1 MKRMMAVL
9 LLLSLFCAAT
19 AMGEETVPSCEAW
32 YAVLN
37 GDDTL
42 KIEAALVT
50 CSPLDHYVAIAV
62 RCAYRSLVNFEVTA
76 FHVYFNDQPVETLLP
91 LRETEFFETK
101 DFYGVF
107 ALPEGGITQLR
118 IVPVGTTAYAVET
131 ITEELPSC
139 TLSLTDF
146 SAIEGQGENVR

>member
-9 LLLSLFCAAT
+9 LLLSFFCAIT
-19 AMGEETVPSCEAW
+19 AMGEETVPSCEAR

-42 KIEAALVT
+42 KIEASLVT

-62 RCAYRSLVNFEVTA
+62 RCAYRSPVNFEVTA

-91 LRETEFFETK
+91 LRKTELRAPE

-107 ALPEGGITQLR
+107 AMPEGGITQLR

-131 ITEELPSC
+131 ITEEFPAH

-146 SAIEGQGENVR
+146 SPIEGQGETAR